1 MLKNAFDSL
10 TDAKKQLVEG
20 VNTNT
25 KKILT
30 DLLAIAK
37 TYKEADYTAESW
49 RKLTAA
55 VNLLTEASENKSTSL
70 ADANAA
76 IKAFQDALKGGSIK
90 MLVFNTQEA
99 NSTTDQITGAAKS
112 ANVPIVELTEQM
124 PKEYTNL
131 LDWMSALVD
140 QFAKA

>member
-1 MLKNAFDSL
+1 
-10 TDAKKQLVEG
+10 
-20 VNTNT
+20 
-25 KKILT
+25 
-30 DLLAIAK
+30 
-37 TYKEADYTAESW
+37 
-49 RKLTAA
+49 
-55 VNLLTEASENKSTSL
+55 
-70 ADANAA
+70 
-76 IKAFQDALKGGSIK
+76 
-90 MLVFNTQEA
+90 MLVFNPQEA

>member
-1 MLKNAFDSL
+1 
-10 TDAKKQLVEG
+10 
-20 VNTNT
+20 
-25 KKILT
+25 
-30 DLLAIAK
+30 
-37 TYKEADYTAESW
+37 
-49 RKLTAA
+49 
-55 VNLLTEASENKSTSL
+55 
-70 ADANAA
+70 
-76 IKAFQDALKGGSIK
+76 

-140 QFAKA
+140 QFAKAGCRRADSISIYISFNGGAFLRGPRRFCAWRGIIP

>member
-1 MLKNAFDSL
+1 
-10 TDAKKQLVEG
+10 
-20 VNTNT
+20 
-25 KKILT
+25 
-30 DLLAIAK
+30 
-37 TYKEADYTAESW
+37 
-49 RKLTAA
+49 
-55 VNLLTEASENKSTSL
+55 
-70 ADANAA
+70 
-76 IKAFQDALKGGSIK
+76 

-140 QFAKA
+140 DQRRRIAAGATDDADARRAWPWAP

>member
-1 MLKNAFDSL
+1 M
-10 TDAKKQLVEG
+10 VPRRRPGHEG
-20 VNTNT
+20 RHPDR
-25 KKILT
+25 LRAG
-30 DLLAIAK
+30 LRH
-37 TYKEADYTAESW
+37 ESEP
-49 RKLTAA
+49 TP
-55 VNLLTEASENKSTSL
+55 S
-70 ADANAA
+70 D
-76 IKAFQDALKGGSIK
+76 IKAFQDVLKGGSIK

>member
-1 MLKNAFDSL
+1 
-10 TDAKKQLVEG
+10 
-20 VNTNT
+20 
-25 KKILT
+25 
-30 DLLAIAK
+30 
-37 TYKEADYTAESW
+37 
-49 RKLTAA
+49 
-55 VNLLTEASENKSTSL
+55 
-70 ADANAA
+70 
-76 IKAFQDALKGGSIK
+76 

-99 NSTTDQITGAAKS
+99 NSTTDQITGAAR